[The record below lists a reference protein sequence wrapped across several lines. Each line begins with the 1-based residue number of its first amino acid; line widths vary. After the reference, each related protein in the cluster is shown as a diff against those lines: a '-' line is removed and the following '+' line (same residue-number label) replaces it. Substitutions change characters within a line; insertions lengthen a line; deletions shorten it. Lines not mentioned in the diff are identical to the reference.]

1 MSFEEL
7 RKNKPTIQWVENDE
21 DNEFFNEENINAT
34 NEVLDS
40 FINSLE
46 KLGAKPP
53 EAEIMKIVKDVVI
66 KFNELNEQYDYYIE
80 TMEREDLCEFIDTAV
95 SIAGLETDDDI
106 TEEWREW

>member
-46 KLGAKPP
+46 KLGTNPP